1 MTVGYTIKKI
11 RTQRKM
17 TQKQL
22 ADLIG
27 IEDSTIRKY
36 ESGRLNAKP
45 DTLEKIAKALDV
57 DPETLI
63 FSELSFNRAMH
74 QLYRIIDNYGG
85 EICFVDYDFIDEN
98 GNTKTEKVASV
109 YFGALTPFIEE
120 LNEKKKKL
128 APEDYEEYKSRFPA
142 SSDVPSTYI
151 KTCAEFDEKL
161 KYISNNMQ
169 DGPYSSD
176 EWDEHMKKL
185 KGLSES

>member
-63 FSELSFNRAMH
+63 FSELNFNRAMH

-85 EICFVDYDFIDEN
+85 EICFVDHDFIDEN

-109 YFGALTPFIEE
+109 YLGVLTPFIEE
-120 LNEKKKKL
+120 LYEKKKKL
-128 APEDYEEYKSRFPA
+128 TPEEFEEYKYKFP
-142 SSDVPSTYI
+142 STTDVPPTYLDSFS
-151 KTCAEFDEKL
+151 EFDEKL

-169 DGPYSSD
+169 EGPYSTD
-176 EWDEHMKKL
+176 EWDEHMNILKKIN
-185 KGLSES
+185 KS